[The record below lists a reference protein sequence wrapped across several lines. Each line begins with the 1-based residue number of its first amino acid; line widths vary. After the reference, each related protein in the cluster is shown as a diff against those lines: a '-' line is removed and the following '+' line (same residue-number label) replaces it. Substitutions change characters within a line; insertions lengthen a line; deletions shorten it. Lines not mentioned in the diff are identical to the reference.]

1 MAHNERVIDLRSE
14 IPWLAGREVMAA
26 GERAA
31 STLRGELERLGF
43 SIRELEGERIV
54 SDESLFD
61 ALQRAFGP
69 PAVASVDGWEGLDR
83 YLHQATARLDD
94 RVAVLWRRADA
105 SAFFSLRTV
114 VEGVGSLVKCR
125 GALAPDRQLE
135 VVLLGQT
142 RDVPQPEGS

>member
-1 MAHNERVIDLRSE
+1 VPHNERVIDLRSE

-31 STLRGELERLGF
+31 STLRGQLERLGF

-69 PAVASVDGWEGLDR
+69 EAAASVDGWEGLDR
-83 YLHQATARLDD
+83 FLDQAGARLDD
-94 RVAVLWRRADA
+94 RVAVLWHRADA

-114 VEGVGSLVKCR
+114 VEGVRCLVEWR
-125 GALAPDRQLE
+125 DALSPDKQVE

-142 RDVPQPEGS
+142 RDFPQPEGS